1 MYASSPRRSRRPTGL
16 IVAVVVAWLLV
27 LVLLILLLLERNKN
41 DTATTTTPTSTTLPA
56 LGSSTSTSLAT
67 TTTTRP
73 LEYVIQQG
81 DTLNSIAVKFGVTRQ
96 ALIDLNG
103 ITNPDKILAG
113 ESLKIPP
120 TAVIPT
126 TLPTGTTGPPT
137 ATTTGPASTT
147 STTKG

>member
-16 IVAVVVAWLLV
+16 IAAVVVAWLLV

-41 DTATTTTPTSTTLPA
+41 NTASTTSTSTTLAAPT
-56 LGSSTSTSLAT
+56 SSTSTTLAT

-73 LEYVIQQG
+73 LEYVIQRG
-81 DTLNSIAVKFGVTRQ
+81 DTLNSIAIKFGVTRQ
-96 ALIDLNG
+96 ALMELNG

-120 TAVIPT
+120 TGVAPT
-126 TLPTGTTGPPT
+126 TSLPTGTTGPPT
-137 ATTTGPASTT
+137 ATTGAGATT

>member
-16 IVAVVVAWLLV
+16 IAAVVVAWLLV

-41 DTATTTTPTSTTLPA
+41 NTASTTSTSTTLAASP
-56 LGSSTSTSLAT
+56 SSTSTTLAT

-73 LEYVIQQG
+73 LEYVIQRG
-81 DTLNSIAVKFGVTRQ
+81 DTLNSIAIKFGVTRQ
-96 ALIDLNG
+96 ALMELNG

-120 TAVIPT
+120 GVAPTT

-137 ATTTGPASTT
+137 ATTGAGATT